1 VDAMQA
7 LCVLAQLF
15 GGDPQES
22 LPLHTLNMLLHQQL
36 EFIAE
41 FLGAA
46 AIRKTL
52 PIQIISPLPLKMAK
66 STARLAAA
74 GRRRPRSDPPAWH
87 GSRREIKIN
96 KKFVKKP

>member
-7 LCVLAQLF
+7 LGVLAQF
-15 GGDPQES
+15 CGGDPQES

-41 FLGAA
+41 FRGAWT
-46 AIRKTL
+46 IRKTL

-66 STARLAAA
+66 STAPLAAA
-74 GRRRPRSDPPAWH
+74 GHRRPRSDPPAWH
-87 GSRREIKIN
+87 GSRRGVKIN